1 MVYIYGFMCLLFVS
15 PLDWK
20 PQEEGRTA
28 VCLVARIVP
37 GRERMLSECFLNGL
51 KDALISPGHGGNLLD
66 DNDVLVGREWFES
79 PVCLTRLPFLV
90 VPM

>member
-1 MVYIYGFMCLLFVS
+1 MVYVYGFMCLLFVS

-37 GRERMLSECFLNGL
+37 GRDRMLSECFLNRL
-51 KDALISPGHGGNLLD
+51 KDALISPGHGGDLLD